1 MNSMTPNDREN
12 QQIDQTAARQLAETL
27 LIALVFFV
35 ATGDPTPNVN
45 ETHYIC
51 RLKHY
56 WNPGWCAGDLFLEST
71 DTQVVFIW
79 LFGWMTKWLSLST
92 TAWVSRVIAWVFI
105 GWSWQRL
112 SWRIVPRPF
121 AAVLSAALFMALNY
135 YFQMAGEWV
144 VGGAEAKCF
153 AYGFVILALREMID
167 RRWNMV
173 CLMLGAAIA
182 FHPIVGGWSA
192 LVCGSFWLIH
202 GRLEQPLR
210 AMIPGIVAGGL
221 LATVGIVPALSLTW
235 HEPADVVAEANRIYV
250 FERLPHHLAIL
261 ALPIEEI
268 RSRLIRHALLL
279 VAFLVLSGV
288 KRGERQTRSIVEFA
302 WGAIIIACIGLTIE
316 LMLRNQPLTAAKIQR
331 YYWYRLTDFAAPMA
345 VALLA
350 TNTIVSGIAGR
361 RRWATPIL
369 AASLLFVGAYLGNA
383 CWARVATPVPPAD
396 AKVVDY
402 RAWVEVCDWI
412 ANDQNTPSNA
422 LFLTPR
428 LNLSFKWRTGRPE
441 VVNRKDI
448 PQDARN
454 MIEWFNRL
462 KDIYYTNVGGIEQP
476 LDSIGV
482 LGTDRVLELAKKYKA
497 EYVLMDRGQLLSLPV
512 VFKNNEYIVYKIED
526 RSTGDR
532 R

>member
-1 MNSMTPNDREN
+1 MTTNAGEN
-12 QQIDQTAARQLAETL
+12 QLIAQTPTRQLAETL

-35 ATGDPTPNVN
+35 ATGDATPNVN

-56 WNPGWCAGDLFLEST
+56 WNPAWCAGDLFLEST

-79 LFGWMTKWLSLST
+79 LFGWMTKLLSLSA
-92 TAWVSRVIAWVFI
+92 TAWVSRIIAWVFI

-121 AAVLSAALFMALNY
+121 AAVLSAALFMAFNY

-192 LVCGSFWLIH
+192 LVCGTFWLIH

-210 AMIPGIVAGGL
+210 AMIPGIV
-221 LATVGIVPALSLTW
+221 PALSLTW
-235 HEPADVVAEANRIYV
+235 REPADLVAEANRIYV

-261 ALPIEEI
+261 ALPSEEI
-268 RSRLIRHALLL
+268 TSRLTRHAILL
-279 VAFLVLSGV
+279 VAFVILSRV
-288 KRGERQTRSIVEFA
+288 SRGERQTRSIVEFA
-302 WGAIIIACIGLTIE
+302 WGAVIIACIGLTIE
-316 LMLRNQPLTAAKIQR
+316 LMLRNQSLTAAKIQR

-350 TNTIVSGIAGR
+350 TNTIANGIEAR
-361 RRWATPIL
+361 RRWATPVL
-369 AASLLFVGAYLGNA
+369 AASLLFVGVYLGNT

-402 RAWVEVCDWI
+402 PAWVDVCDWI
-412 ANDQNTPSNA
+412 ANDQNTPPNA

-454 MIEWFNRL
+454 MIDWFSRL
-462 KDIYYTNVGGIEQP
+462 KDIYYTKVGGIEQP

-482 LGTDRVLELAKKYKA
+482 LGTERVLELAKKYQA
-497 EYVLMDRGQLLSLPV
+497 EFVLMDRGQLLSLPV
-512 VFKNNEYIVYKIED
+512 VFKNNEYIVYKIEN
-526 RSTGDR
+526 RSTVDSR
-532 R
+532 